1 MVSYTQPLL
10 CILHRHLRQP
20 FCHTRQSF
28 SNRAKTSFAH
38 FHFRNTTHTYEVGY
52 DFSSGSNSE
61 GVRLIG
67 SASLRWR
74 LEGAT
79 SAIGGRQTRH
89 AKEVADTVAHH
100 IGKTIRTPRV
110 SLALLHT
117 FSGGLDSVI
126 SQVVALVGARFGS
139 LMLLRG
145 LCVTWPSAGSGC
157 GYIRTGIFPEQRD
170 QPQFAVQMP
179 APNSVAIALP
189 LGWVH
194 QSSSSVAPPNS
205 LRLWFASS
213 FPFFFRFP
221 GYKSPTSSPNPRT
234 GFVHRAS
241 LCKP

>member
-1 MVSYTQPLL
+1 
-10 CILHRHLRQP
+10 
-20 FCHTRQSF
+20 
-28 SNRAKTSFAH
+28 
-38 FHFRNTTHTYEVGY
+38 VGY

-126 SQVVALVGARFGS
+126 SQVVALVGASFGS

-189 LGWVH
+189 LGWVAPELVIGRPPQFLKVVVCLFFPLLLPLPRLQVSDVVAEPRH
-194 QSSSSVAPPNS
+194 RVRSSGTFVQAVVFHLTNCKIQVSSASVIVFVPALPRS
-205 LRLWFASS
+205 LLGLKCCGKRYLEA
-213 FPFFFRFP
+213 
-221 GYKSPTSSPNPRT
+221 
-234 GFVHRAS
+234 
-241 LCKP
+241 